1 MRIRYIPQRNDNTL
15 EYQFDGEVITATYN
29 KEITDIFDFSILE
42 EGDKADVQNIETT
55 LPVNPII
62 SATRENGEVKVE
74 LLKYH
79 GSLQAGAEYPNTD
92 WQVIK

>member
-1 MRIRYIPQRNDNTL
+1 MRIKFIPQRNDNSL

-29 KEITDIFDFSILE
+29 GEITDTFDFSHFE
-42 EGDKADVQNIETT
+42 EGDKADVQNIETA

-62 SATRENGEVKVE
+62 SARRENGEVKVE

-79 GSLQAGAEYPNTD
+79 GNLQAGAEYPNTD
-92 WQVIK
+92 WQEV

>member
-1 MRIRYIPQRNDNTL
+1 MKIRYIPQRNDGNL
-15 EYQFDGEVITATYN
+15 EYSFEGEKVIAVYN
-29 KEITDIFDFSILE
+29 DITDEFDFSHFE

-79 GSLQAGAEYPNTD
+79 GNLQAGAEYPNTD
-92 WQVIK
+92 WQVV

>member
-1 MRIRYIPQRNDNTL
+1 MQIRYIPQRNDNTL
-15 EYQFDGEVITATYN
+15 EYQFDGEVITVTYN
-29 KEITDIFDFSILE
+29 GETDTFDFSILE
-42 EGDKADVQNIETT
+42 EGDKADAQNIETT

-62 SATRENGEVKVE
+62 SARRENGEVKVE

-79 GSLQAGAEYPNTD
+79 GNLQAGAEYPNTD

>member
-1 MRIRYIPQRNDNTL
+1 MLVRWSPQRSDRQFS
-15 EYQFDGEVITATYN
+15 YQFDGEVITATYN
-29 KEITDIFDFSILE
+29 GETDTFDFSILE

-79 GSLQAGAEYPNTD
+79 GNLQAGAEYPNTD
-92 WQVIK
+92 WQEVG